1 MTFRSVII
9 CLFLAMLGSCVDEAK
24 EVPLALHPEN
34 PHYFLYRGKPTV
46 LITSAEHYGAVLNLD
61 FDYAAYLQALADDS
75 LNLTRVFSG
84 SYVEPAGSF
93 NIEKNSLAPLKDR
106 FICPWAR
113 SETPGYPNGGNKFD
127 LTKWDDQYFSR
138 LKDFMDEAN
147 KRNIIV
153 EFTLFCPFY
162 GEEQWRLSPMN
173 ATNNINGVGPADRT
187 NVYTLDRSNGLLNVQ
202 DELVRKIV
210 TELKSYPNLIYEICN
225 EPYFGG
231 VTKEWQHHIATLVQE
246 TEKDFSY
253 QHLISQNIA
262 NGSQKIN
269 DPHEGISVFNFHYAT
284 PPVTVGMNY
293 ALNKVIGDNETGFNG
308 NADST
313 YRKEGW
319 AFILAGGGLYNNLD
333 YSFTA
338 EHERGTFSYPPKQP
352 GGGSATLRKQLSY
365 LQSFISSF
373 HFVRMRPDTTTITNR
388 SDFKTIQALSE
399 PGQQYAIYIFQK
411 GPLEL
416 DLSIPQGTYVVEYV
430 NPVTGESEVR
440 TDVTSDGHLRL
451 TTPALPEDVG
461 IKISHAKL

>member
-1 MTFRSVII
+1 M
-9 CLFLAMLGSCVDEAK
+9 
-24 EVPLALHPEN
+24 
-34 PHYFLYRGKPTV
+34 
-46 LITSAEHYGAVLNLD
+46 LIT
-61 FDYAAYLQALADDS
+61 
-75 LNLTRVFSG
+75 
-84 SYVEPAGSF
+84 
-93 NIEKNSLAPLKDR
+93 
-106 FICPWAR
+106 
-113 SETPGYPNGGNKFD
+113 
-127 LTKWDDQYFSR
+127 
-138 LKDFMDEAN
+138 
-147 KRNIIV
+147 
-153 EFTLFCPFY
+153 
-162 GEEQWRLSPMN
+162 
-173 ATNNINGVGPADRT
+173 
-187 NVYTLDRSNGLLNVQ
+187 
-202 DELVRKIV
+202 
-210 TELKSYPNLIYEICN
+210 
-225 EPYFGG
+225 
-231 VTKEWQHHIATLVQE
+231 
-246 TEKDFSY
+246 
-253 QHLISQNIA
+253 
-262 NGSQKIN
+262 
-269 DPHEGISVFNFHYAT
+269 
-284 PPVTVGMNY
+284 
-293 ALNKVIGDNETGFNG
+293 TGFNG